1 VVRPLSKEKLDP
13 PLLKG
18 LSSRDAY
25 PKKGVEKVNPIGD
38 PRPKTRILYKNI
50 SQRRLSS
57 AQEVHISLPREP
69 GPGMKGFNRG

>member
-1 VVRPLSKEKLDP
+1 MVRPLSKDKLDP

-25 PKKGVEKVNPIGD
+25 PKKGVEKGNPRGD

-50 SQRRLSS
+50 S
-57 AQEVHISLPREP
+57 
-69 GPGMKGFNRG
+69 